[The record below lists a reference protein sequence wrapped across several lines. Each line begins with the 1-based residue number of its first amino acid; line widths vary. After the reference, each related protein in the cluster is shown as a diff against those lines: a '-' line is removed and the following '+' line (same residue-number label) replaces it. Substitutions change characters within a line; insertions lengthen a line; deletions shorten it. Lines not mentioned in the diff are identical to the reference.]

1 MTFLIHTTNK
11 TRKKSYFLIY
21 VIILN
26 LLIYHYLN
34 INEIFLMSPQ
44 KEIENIELYL
54 KLCKNKE
61 NALFDFSNK
70 IKNPKVS
77 IISPIYNRG
86 KYLLRFLKSIQY
98 QNFNEVEILLID
110 DYSTDNTINLIK
122 YYQNI
127 DHRII
132 LIKNKKNSGTFKCR
146 IIGILASK
154 GEYAIIPDPDDILSQ
169 NSLTMFYAFA
179 TKYNYEMIRFNLYLG
194 NDQIFLSDVIKKI
207 KSRPIFQPELRTF
220 LFYATGILM
229 YIDFNVSNKFIK
241 REALIRAVN
250 LLDKEYLNNYMIHCE
265 DQLLNYILYKTVKSF
280 YFLKR
285 IGYYYI
291 INSFSITSKQFN
303 SRKLKNIMTHLKV
316 LFVYSKNNQFE
327 KNMFN
332 YLFKDYI
339 RLKSRLDNVDL
350 LKDDIKFYKDTLD
363 LFLEND
369 FVSINNRNYMIQ
381 IEQRLKNIT

>member
-1 MTFLIHTTNK
+1 
-11 TRKKSYFLIY
+11 
-21 VIILN
+21 
-26 LLIYHYLN
+26 
-34 INEIFLMSPQ
+34 
-44 KEIENIELYL
+44 
-54 KLCKNKE
+54 
-61 NALFDFSNK
+61 
-70 IKNPKVS
+70 
-77 IISPIYNRG
+77 
-86 KYLLRFLKSIQY
+86 
-98 QNFNEVEILLID
+98 
-110 DYSTDNTINLIK
+110 
-122 YYQNI
+122 
-127 DHRII
+127 
-132 LIKNKKNSGTFKCR
+132 
-146 IIGILASK
+146 
-154 GEYAIIPDPDDILSQ
+154 
-169 NSLTMFYAFA
+169 
-179 TKYNYEMIRFNLYLG
+179 
-194 NDQIFLSDVIKKI
+194 
-207 KSRPIFQPELRTF
+207 
-220 LFYATGILM
+220 M

-316 LFVYSKNNQFE
+316 LFVYSKNNQYE

-363 LFLEND
+363 LFLEYE
-369 FVSINNRNYMIQ
+369 FVSSNNRNYMIQ